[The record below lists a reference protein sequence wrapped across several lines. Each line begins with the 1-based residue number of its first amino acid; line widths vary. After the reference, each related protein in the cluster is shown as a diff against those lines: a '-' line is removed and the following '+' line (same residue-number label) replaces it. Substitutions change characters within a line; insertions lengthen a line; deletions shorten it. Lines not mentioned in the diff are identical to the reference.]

1 MVPLQEIHATNGHDL
16 FKFYQDFVH
25 TGLWTHFIIFCPNSQ
40 EENCSILCEY
50 RSKQDETDPSG
61 MKQKEKTPIAARSP
75 LLCPALRR
83 NRTKQRSAAIKR
95 RERLPFDRGAA
106 ALQALRLLKLK
117 CSLPQC
123 DSFFK
128 GPFSI
133 SGAQKADFM
142 LKNPAFCVQTIQKR
156 MHSGRTASQAPLA

>member
-1 MVPLQEIHATNGHDL
+1 MFPLQEIHATKGHDL
-16 FKFYQDFVH
+16 FKMYYDFVH
-25 TGLWTHFIIFCPNSQ
+25 TGLWTHFIIFCPNPQ
-40 EENCSILCEY
+40 EENCSIP
-50 RSKQDETDPSG
+50 RIRPQWPTAANKRDN
-61 MKQKEKTPIAARSP
+61 PIAARSP

-106 ALQALRLLKLK
+106 ALQALWLLKLK

-156 MHSGRTASQAPLA
+156 MQSGRTASQAPLA

>member
-1 MVPLQEIHATNGHDL
+1 MFPLQEIHATNGHDL
-16 FKFYQDFVH
+16 FKMYYDFVH
-25 TGLWTHFIIFCPNSQ
+25 KDYGH
-40 EENCSILCEY
+40 ILSYSARIHKRKIAPPHAKPALCAVPQT
-50 RSKQDETDPSG
+50 KGID
-61 MKQKEKTPIAARSP
+61 PIAARSP

-133 SGAQKADFM
+133 SGAQKADFT

>member
-1 MVPLQEIHATNGHDL
+1 MFPLQEIHATNGHDL
-16 FKFYQDFVH
+16 FKMYYDFVH
-25 TGLWTHFIIFCPNSQ
+25 TGLWTHFIIFCPNPQ
-40 EENCSILCEY
+40 EENCSIP
-50 RSKQDETDPSG
+50 RIRPQWPTAANKRDS
-61 MKQKEKTPIAARSP
+61 PIAARSP

-133 SGAQKADFM
+133 SGAQKADFT

>member
-1 MVPLQEIHATNGHDL
+1 MDT
-16 FKFYQDFVH
+16 FYH
-25 TGLWTHFIIFCPNSQ
+25 
-40 EENCSILCEY
+40 ILPEFTRGKLLHPTQIRAAGPY
-50 RSKQDETDPSG
+50 ANKRDD
-61 MKQKEKTPIAARSP
+61 PIAARSP

-106 ALQALRLLKLK
+106 ALKARRLLKLK

>member
-1 MVPLQEIHATNGHDL
+1 MDT
-16 FKFYQDFVH
+16 FYHILPEFTRGKLLHPTQIRAA
-25 TGLWTHFIIFCPNSQ
+25 GPYPNKR
-40 EENCSILCEY
+40 Y
-50 RSKQDETDPSG
+50 D
-61 MKQKEKTPIAARSP
+61 PIAARTP
-75 LLCPALRR
+75 MLCPALRR

-106 ALQALRLLKLK
+106 ALKARRLLKLK

-133 SGAQKADFM
+133 FNEKRADFTPKNAAPSVHNAQK
-142 LKNPAFCVQTIQKR
+142 KGCTPTGRHPKR
-156 MHSGRTASQAPLA
+156 LLPDSNRRHPD

>member
-1 MVPLQEIHATNGHDL
+1 MDT
-16 FKFYQDFVH
+16 FYH
-25 TGLWTHFIIFCPNSQ
+25 
-40 EENCSILCEY
+40 ILPEFTRGKLLHPTQIRAAGPY
-50 RSKQDETDPSG
+50 ANKRDD
-61 MKQKEKTPIAARSP
+61 PIAARSP

-95 RERLPFDRGAA
+95 RERLPRRNRTKQRSAAIKRRERLPFDRGAA
-106 ALQALRLLKLK
+106 ALKARRLLKLK

-133 SGAQKADFM
+133 FNEKRADFTPKNAAPSVHNAQK
-142 LKNPAFCVQTIQKR
+142 KGCTPTGRHPKR
-156 MHSGRTASQAPLA
+156 LLPDSNRRHPD

>member
-40 EENCSILCEY
+40 EENCSTPC
-50 RSKQDETDPSG
+50 
-61 MKQKEKTPIAARSP
+61 KTRAVRRPADP

-106 ALQALRLLKLK
+106 ARGAVRLLELK

-133 SGAQKADFM
+133 FTENGADFRPKSAAGSVQDAQKRDA
-142 LKNPAFCVQTIQKR
+142 P
-156 MHSGRTASQAPLA
+156 HPGRIPSASCLTRTGDTLINSQVL